1 MITLEN
7 KNDIIGY
14 AFEKVIS
21 FAWDNQYI
29 FVVQCVRWLGLIIS
43 LQHELIMYID
53 NLQIY
58 GDINRSVSASPRDI
72 ARDTSKLVD
81 NQEDQILK
89 SAELFLGNSTKIRQ
103 E

>member
-1 MITLEN
+1 
-7 KNDIIGY
+7 
-14 AFEKVIS
+14 
-21 FAWDNQYI
+21 
-29 FVVQCVRWLGLIIS
+29 
-43 LQHELIMYID
+43 MYID